1 MSGCDINL
9 LYLQAFDPMVTE
21 GLGFAGIL
29 DGLLVVHLF
38 PFVSKVE
45 TLLMH
50 ELTAFLRS
58 KRDFANIYWHIG
70 FKGTHL
76 SNVAGVWGESH
87 PSIHHEIPS
96 SWAYN
101 DDHPDETKFETAS
114 CKAVSVVTS
123 DKLKVPRVIST

>member
-9 LYLQAFDPMVTE
+9 LFLQAFDPMVTE

-58 KRDFANIYWHIG
+58 NLILQKTGYWHIG

-87 PSIHHEIPS
+87 PSIHHEIP
-96 SWAYN
+96 
-101 DDHPDETKFETAS
+101 HLGPTMMTTLMK
-114 CKAVSVVTS
+114 
-123 DKLKVPRVIST
+123 R